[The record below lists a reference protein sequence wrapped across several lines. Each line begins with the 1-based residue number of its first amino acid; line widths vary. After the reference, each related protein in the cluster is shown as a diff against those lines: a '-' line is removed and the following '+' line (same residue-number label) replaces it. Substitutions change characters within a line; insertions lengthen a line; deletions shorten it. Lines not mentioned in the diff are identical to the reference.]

1 MNAVKR
7 WKVVLTLIAIFVAGG
22 VTGGFLTIRAM
33 KYEMGRRSETP
44 PGTAFA
50 MDRWRARLHLT
61 PEQDEKLSP
70 IMQQADNE
78 LRNLRALDLREIEG
92 ILDRAQERMNPILRS
107 DQQQRLR
114 QIVEERKQHLEQ

>member
-1 MNAVKR
+1 M
-7 WKVVLTLIAIFVAGG
+7 TLIAIFVAGG
-22 VTGGFLTIRAM
+22 VTGGFLAIRAM

>member
-1 MNAVKR
+1 
-7 WKVVLTLIAIFVAGG
+7 
-22 VTGGFLTIRAM
+22 M

-114 QIVEERKQHLEQ
+114 QMVEERKQDLDQWFNVPEPHLP

>member
-44 PGTAFA
+44 PGTAL

-78 LRNLRALDLREIEG
+78 LRNLRALDLPEIEG

>member
-1 MNAVKR
+1 MAFSASSLFFVIMNAVDR

-33 KYEMGRRSETP
+33 KYEMPRRSETP

-50 MDRWRARLHLT
+50 IDRWRARLHLT
-61 PEQDEKLSP
+61 PDQDEKLRP

-78 LRNLRALDLREIEG
+78 LRNLRTLDLR
-92 ILDRAQERMNPILRS
+92 RS
-107 DQQQRLR
+107 
-114 QIVEERKQHLEQ
+114 EERRVGK